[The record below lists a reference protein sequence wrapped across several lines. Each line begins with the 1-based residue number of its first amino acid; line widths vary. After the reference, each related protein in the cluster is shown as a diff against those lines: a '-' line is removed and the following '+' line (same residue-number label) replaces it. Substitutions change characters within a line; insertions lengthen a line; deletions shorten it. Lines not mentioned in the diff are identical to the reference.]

1 MVNLVCDRQII
12 NILTSRSLPLVSE
25 KSKRF
30 ESFIC
35 IIVQHAVVC
44 GEAERHLRILTKG
57 PGSSVYMGL
66 SNSSLPCLEKSV
78 ILAYVKTQNVWED

>member
-1 MVNLVCDRQII
+1 
-12 NILTSRSLPLVSE
+12 
-25 KSKRF
+25 
-30 ESFIC
+30 
-35 IIVQHAVVC
+35 VVC